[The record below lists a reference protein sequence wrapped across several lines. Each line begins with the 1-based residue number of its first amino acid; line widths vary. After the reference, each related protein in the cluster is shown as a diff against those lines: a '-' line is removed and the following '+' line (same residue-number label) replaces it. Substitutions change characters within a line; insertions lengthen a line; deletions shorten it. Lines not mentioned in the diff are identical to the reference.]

1 MDANNKRRSLRNST
15 KVKTVNTVAV
25 GSSDRKNYPGNFK
38 LRLKERLAP
47 SNGFNL
53 ERLGCL

>member
-1 MDANNKRRSLRNST
+1 MT
-15 KVKTVNTVAV
+15 QVKTVNTVAV

-38 LRLKERLAP
+38 RRLTEGLAR
-47 SNGFNL
+47 SSGFKL